1 MTQTTNNLSSI
12 PTPANTIVC
21 GCARFVVLTDH
32 LVRLEWSEDGQFE
45 DRASLAVV
53 NRALPPVRHT
63 RKESGKTL
71 RLTTDGFV
79 LDYRD
84 NGRPFSAANLKVS
97 FVLNGRRVTWK
108 PGLKDKQNLGATLRT
123 LDQTKGSKLAEYKEV
138 EPGKWQAT
146 GRWVPVDLGNGF
158 LSRSGWAVVDDSKR
172 ILFDEQGW
180 ATPRPAG
187 KRLDWYLFL
196 HGHDYKAALADAAQV
211 FGRQPLPPRFAF
223 GYWWSR
229 YWAYSDKEIETMVGQ
244 FDTQGIPLDVMV
256 IDMDWHK
263 EGWTGYSWDRRYF
276 PDPDEFLA
284 WLKKRN
290 LKISLN
296 LHPAD
301 GVAKFEDAFPAMVT
315 AMGLDP
321 RKTDRV
327 PMNVIDPTFMDAY
340 FRLLHHPMEKKGVDF
355 WWMDWQQGES
365 SAMPGLDPLQWINH
379 LHWRD
384 METNPARRGKRPLI
398 FSRFGGIGAGRYCV
412 GFSGDT
418 WSVWESLA
426 YQPYFTAT
434 ASNVLYGYWSHDIG
448 GHIYGEIEPELYT
461 RWIQFGIHSPV
472 VRTHTTKNAKAERR
486 VWAYPEPYGPIM
498 ADALRQRYEMIP
510 YIYTEARAAFDTGLS
525 LCRPMYYEWPERDE
539 SYQAKNQY
547 LFGSQM
553 LVAPILKPVDPKTEL
568 AEVSVWLP
576 SGQWFD
582 TARGCFEKGG
592 RTIRRGYLIAETPVF
607 VRAGTILPGQGKTL
621 RVTPGSYRNLVVT
634 AYPGGDGEY
643 RLYEDDGVS
652 MGYQK
657 DEQAW
662 IPLAQRAGKGGR
674 QVTVGP
680 VEGGYAGFVRTRS
693 LEVRLPSAVP
703 PVEVSV
709 GGKTLKW
716 AYRLGREGWTY
727 DGDAATVIIRVAKI
741 DLRRKTVIAVR
752 QDAAV
757 PVSLALGLKGLM
769 ARIARVSYYARQATG
784 AFVLDREERLG
795 ADLEQVGNRV
805 SRNPASLAQERRRL
819 NRLLPA
825 LAAMLPRLGS
835 GVSPWEPG
843 INPQRVV
850 VCEQASAV
858 LKATVAEI
866 RKS

>member
-1 MTQTTNNLSSI
+1 
-12 PTPANTIVC
+12 
-21 GCARFVVLTDH
+21 
-32 LVRLEWSEDGQFE
+32 
-45 DRASLAVV
+45 
-53 NRALPPVRHT
+53 
-63 RKESGKTL
+63 
-71 RLTTDGFV
+71 
-79 LDYRD
+79 D

-97 FVLNGRRVTWK
+97 FVLNGRRVTWT
-108 PGLKDKQNLGATLRT
+108 PGMKDKRNLGATIRT
-123 LDQTKGSKLAEYKEV
+123 LDGVRGGTYDERKEV
-138 EPGKWQAT
+138 EPGKWEPT
-146 GRWVPVDLGNGF
+146 GRKLPLDLGHGF
-158 LSRSGWAVVDDSKR
+158 LSRSGWALVDDSAK
-172 ILFDEQGW
+172 ILFDEKGW
-180 ATPRPAG
+180 VTRRPEG

-196 HGHDYKAALADAAQV
+196 HGHDYKGALADAAQV

-229 YWAYSDKEIETMVGQ
+229 YWAYSDKEIEAMVEQ

-301 GVAKFEDAFPAMVT
+301 GVAKFEDAFPAMVKT
-315 AMGLDP
+315 LGLDP

-327 PMNVIDPTFMDAY
+327 PMNVIDPKFMDAY
-340 FRLLHHPMEKKGVDF
+340 FRCLHHPMEKQGVDF

-365 SAMPGLDPLQWINH
+365 SAMPGLDPLPWINH

-384 METNPARRGKRPLI
+384 MQTNPARRGKRPLI
-398 FSRFGGIGAGRYCV
+398 FSRFGGVGAGRYCI

-418 WSVWESLA
+418 WSVWDSLA

-434 ASNVLYGYWSHDIG
+434 AANVLYGYWSHDIG
-448 GHIYGEIEPELYT
+448 GHINGEIEPELYA

-510 YIYTEARAAFDTGLS
+510 YIYTEARVAFDTGLS
-525 LCRPMYYEWPERDE
+525 LCRPMYYEWPERE
-539 SYQAKNQY
+539 EAYKAKDQY

-553 LVAPILKPVDPKTEL
+553 LVAPVLKPVDPKTEF
-568 AEVSVWLP
+568 AHVDVWLP
-576 SGQWFD
+576 PGQWFD

-607 VRAGTILPGQGKTL
+607 VRAGTILPGQGRTT

-652 MGYQK
+652 LDYQAGAG
-657 DEQAW
+657 AW
-662 IPLAQRAGKGGR
+662 ILLTQRVEKGARRITVGPAQGTHTRPDMEIRPTSSVACVTESRPELRFRPEGCYAGFESIR
-674 QVTVGP
+674 SLELRLPAAVPPTEVTVG
-680 VEGGYAGFVRTRS
+680 GK
-693 LEVRLPSAVP
+693 RLA
-703 PVEVSV
+703 
-709 GGKTLKW
+709 W

-727 DGDAATVIIRVAKI
+727 DGQTATVIVRLQRMDVGRQTTIT
-741 DLRRKTVIAVR
+741 LR
-752 QDAAV
+752 QDPALPA
-757 PVSLALGLKGLM
+757 SLALGLKGLM
-769 ARIARVSYYARQATG
+769 ARIARVSYYARQATS
-784 AFVLDREERLG
+784 ALIFDREERLG

-835 GVSPWEPG
+835 GVSNWEPG
-843 INPQRVV
+843 INPQRVA
-850 VCEQASAV
+850 VCEKALDV
-858 LKATVAEI
+858 LKAALPELAG
-866 RKS
+866 RGRRG